1 MKVEVS
7 TAVDELR
14 RQFSDSA
21 FIIREDGQGGAYV
34 IMEPVPIGSR
44 YTPASTW
51 FGFKSRPST
60 RYSDIYPIF
69 IGADVTRV
77 DGQAFNAPVT
87 AGHHFE
93 GRSALQVSRR
103 NGAAPV
109 RGQKAT
115 AKVLK
120 VLDFLEK
127 LQ

>member
-1 MKVEVS
+1 MKVEV
-7 TAVDELR
+7 TMAIDELK

-34 IMEPVPIGSR
+34 VMEPVPIGSR

-51 FGFKSRPST
+51 FGFHIAAQYP
-60 RYSDIYPIF
+60 YSDIYPIF
-69 IGADVTRV
+69 IGANVSRI
-77 DGQAFNAPVT
+77 DGQVFNAPVT

-93 GRSALQVSRR
+93 GRPALQVSRR
-103 NGAAPV
+103 NTTAPV

-115 AKVLK
+115 GKVLK

-127 LQ
+127 LP

>member
-51 FGFKSRPST
+51 FGFQIAAQYP
-60 RYSDIYPIF
+60 YSDIYPIF

-77 DGQAFNAPVT
+77 DGQA
-87 AGHHFE
+87 
-93 GRSALQVSRR
+93 SMRR
-103 NGAAPV
+103 
-109 RGQKAT
+109 
-115 AKVLK
+115 
-120 VLDFLEK
+120 
-127 LQ
+127 